1 MTSTFNT
8 MPDNY
13 VELYH
18 DPERDTYEVAV
29 RGEDEDQWDI
39 MCDLEEQEAIDEADG
54 IAAELDVE
62 VIRT

>member
-18 DPERDTYEVAV
+18 DSERDTYEVAV

-39 MCDLEEQEAIDEADG
+39 MRDLEEQEAIDEADA

>member
-8 MPDNY
+8 MPDTY

-18 DPERDTYEVAV
+18 DSERDTYEVIV

-39 MCDLEEQEAIDEADG
+39 MRDLEEQEAIDEADA